1 MALFNSSEFAEA
13 VVSGGLTAASGSGT
27 PAAGSVTSQ
36 LGLFKPGVINVSIW
50 GTFTATVVLEK
61 SYDAGA
67 TWLPVQTDLAGTAL
81 SFAGSGAF
89 NRHIQIEEAETGMM
103 YRFRC
108 TAYTSGTAICRASQ
122 G

>member
-1 MALFNSSEFAEA
+1 MALFNGSEAA
-13 VVSGGLTAASGSGT
+13 KAITSGNLTAASGPSSIT
-27 PAAGSVTSQ
+27 AWAPFFP
-36 LGLFKPGVINVSIW
+36 GLINVSVR

-61 SYDAGA
+61 SYDGGVTA
-67 TWLPVQTDLAGTAL
+67 LPVQTDLAGTAL
-81 SFAGSGAF
+81 SITAE
-89 NRHIQIEEAETGMM
+89 RHIQVEEAETGVC